1 MVAITNKEAVELLQ
15 NRKSGRFFT
24 VTFVKRSNGEVR
36 KMNCRKGV
44 VKYLRGGELRY
55 NPSNKNLITVYDIP
69 KRDYRSINLET
80 VKEIRADK
88 KIYIVG

>member
-1 MVAITNKEAVELLQ
+1 MVEITKKEAVNLLQ

-36 KMNCRKGV
+36 VMNCRKGV
-44 VKYLRGGELRY
+44 TKHLRGGELRY
-55 NPSNKNLITVYDIP
+55 DPAQKNLITVYDIP
-69 KRDYRSINLET
+69 KRAYRSVNLEA

-88 KIYIVG
+88 NIYSVV